1 MIKNRKEFIM
11 GVILAVSF
19 FLVLGAIYSPVFNGK
34 NGLEFADSLFNSIA
48 KGSTYYIPEV
58 QKNVGRYQGEK
69 FDVTIKLESAGDAQK
84 SAVLFEKA
92 GASTLVNGSEVKI
105 SGDLGSVMTVVLND
119 ADMMFKNEG
128 DVLTEKYGYYKKD
141 AMYHWWLGLQEL
153 DSALKKQGS
162 FSQAAF
168 VHEVAQ
174 KAVEPAYNF
183 FGIKAESVSDFAG
196 TITGMLVFYII
207 YTIWWGFAIF
217 FLFEGLGFSM
227 SKGAK
232 KAEA

>member
-1 MIKNRKEFIM
+1 MIKNRKEFVIGLILAISFFVVL
-11 GVILAVSF
+11 GVIC
-19 FLVLGAIYSPVFNGK
+19 SPVFNGK

-48 KGSTYYIPEV
+48 KGSTYYIPDV
-58 QKNVGRYQGEK
+58 QEKLGQYQGEN
-69 FDVTIKLESAGDAQK
+69 FEASIAMGSVDDAKK
-84 SAVLFEKA
+84 SAILFEKA
-92 GASTLVNGSEVKI
+92 GANTVVNGSEIAV
-105 SGDLGSVMTVVLND
+105 SGDLGGVMAAVLND

-141 AMYHWWLGLQEL
+141 AMYHWWLGLQGL
-153 DSALKKQGS
+153 DSALKNQGS

-168 VHEVAQ
+168 VNEVAQ

-183 FGIKAESVSDFAG
+183 FGIQAKSVSQFAG
-196 TITGMLVFYII
+196 TVTGMLIFYII
-207 YTIWWGFAIF
+207 YTVWWGFAIF
-217 FLFEGLGFSM
+217 FLFEGLGFAM